1 MLGIVE
7 LILSLRLLKINTT
20 LTNLDL
26 GDNMIDNSGVV
37 TLINYKALSVNIS
50 LSLNL
55 SGITFNYS
63 HVAPHLQSCLSVTR
77 YQENDG

>member
-37 TLINYKALSVNIS
+37 TLVNYKALSVNIS

-63 HVAPHLQSCLSVTR
+63 HVPPHLQSCLSVTR

>member
-37 TLINYKALSVNIS
+37 TLIN
-50 LSLNL
+50 
-55 SGITFNYS
+55 
-63 HVAPHLQSCLSVTR
+63 
-77 YQENDG
+77 